1 MTEPEVRKIAAWLPW
16 SQELMGDLPPY
27 THTFT
32 PDVEEHWSTGT
43 DLEYP
48 ETDDEWQA
56 VEWFEENDPETAT
69 PYTHPPTLTIERT
82 EWVDEEGAHV
92 LAVEGEP
99 TTPTMFIPLDREARP

>member
-1 MTEPEVRKIAAWLPW
+1 V
-16 SQELMGDLPPY
+16 
-27 THTFT
+27 THPNDQTNDQCECF
-32 PDVEEHWSTGT
+32 PGGWVGS
-43 DLEYP
+43 
-48 ETDDEWQA
+48 EWQ
-56 VEWFEENDPETAT
+56 EPDNRNCPIHWHCPQLLNGGFEENDPETAT